1 MKLTAALASS
11 APILGVALL
20 SALPAPARAQETAPD
35 FRQALLVEASW
46 LMENLDR
53 DDLVVVHVARNADAM
68 DGLET
73 LPGASALHLNQISFS
88 SMEEGEGHAM
98 LDLPEDLSSV
108 IAAFESAGVSDDVRV
123 VLVYDEGRFPNA
135 SRAAWTLQM
144 LGRDEGVSILNGGTE
159 AWVAAGGSLAPP
171 STPAAGSLTAALDP
185 AHRVDGRWVLT
196 HGEDAGITLID
207 ARRTESY
214 DGTRPELPGRV
225 GHIPGAGSFPQVE
238 LYDEAGRL
246 KPAGELRS
254 LFEAAGFEEGD
265 QVVAYCHIGYW
276 ASAVVFAA
284 RTLGLDARLYDG
296 SMTEWA
302 ADEDLPLVV
311 PR

>member
-1 MKLTAALASS
+1 MKFAAALASS
-11 APILGVALL
+11 APVLGFALL
-20 SALPAPARAQETAPD
+20 SALPAPVRAQEPEAGP
-35 FRQALLVEASW
+35 RQELLVEPSW
-46 LMENLDR
+46 LMDNLER
-53 DDLVVVHVARNADAM
+53 DGIVVVHVARNADAM

-73 LPGASALHLNQISFS
+73 VPGASAIHLNQIAFS
-88 SMEEGEGHAM
+88 SMDEGESHAM

-108 IAAFESAGVSDDVRV
+108 AAVFESAGVSDDSRV
-123 VLVYDEGRFPNA
+123 ILVYDEGRFPNA

-159 AWVAAGGSLAPP
+159 AWVAAGGTLAAP
-171 STPAAGSLTAALDP
+171 SMKAPGSLTATLAP
-185 AHRVDGRWVLT
+185 EHRVDGRWVLT
-196 HGEDAGITLID
+196 HGEDDGIALID
-207 ARRTESY
+207 ARRTVSF
-214 DGTRPELPGRV
+214 DGTRPERPGRV
-225 GHIPGAGSFPQVE
+225 GHIPGAGSLPQEE
-238 LYDEAGRL
+238 LYDEDGRL

-265 QVVAYCHIGYW
+265 QIVAYCHIGYW

-302 ADEDLPLVV
+302 ADEELPLNT
-311 PR
+311 PN